1 MPAVSFLLIPLALL
15 LALALI
21 LWGERRRRAALAE
34 AESARVRAAERDRLL
49 GQWGQEV
56 QAVALALL
64 GRAEAPAMPARAA
77 EARRLLQLADDVSEY
92 LAAEAG
98 PRHLAPA
105 PLPLAPL
112 LEEAVA
118 AVAAQLGPGRRQ
130 FRLAPDFAGLVLH
143 ADRRALRGALLQV
156 LTRAARFTREEDW
169 IDLRPVVT
177 ADSLAI
183 VIEDEGLGLP
193 AEDLAAGA
201 GLGTRGLGFGL
212 AIARALLEAHGGALR
227 LEAVP
232 GVGARAWL
240 TLPRDRL
247 LAAWSRSRSDGI
259 I

>member
-1 MPAVSFLLIPLALL
+1 MPAVSIPLLLMALVPLLALL
-15 LALALI
+15 G
-21 LWGERRRRAALAE
+21 WGEGRRRAALAE
-34 AESARVRAAERDRLL
+34 AGLARSRAAARERML
-49 GQWGQEV
+49 GQVGQEV
-56 QAVALALL
+56 QAAALALL
-64 GRAEAPAMPARAA
+64 GQAEALPAPAGAAVAA
-77 EARRLLQLADDVSEY
+77 EARRLLLLADDLNED
-92 LAAEAG
+92 LAAAG
-98 PRHLAPA
+98 PRRLAPA

-118 AVAAQLGPGRRQ
+118 VVTAQLGPGRRQ

-156 LTRAARFTREEDW
+156 LTRAARFSREEDW

-183 VIEDEGLGLP
+183 VIEDEGTGLP

-201 GLGTRGLGFGL
+201 ALAGTRGLGFGL
-212 AIARALLEAHGGALR
+212 AVARSLLEAHGGGLR

-232 GVGARAWL
+232 GIGARAWL

-247 LAAWSRSRSDGI
+247 LAA
-259 I
+259 